1 MMRREADHRAPQL
14 DDRHLPDEAAALAEQ
29 AVRVLDKV
37 RRRGLTLATAE
48 SCTGGLLASLLT
60 DQEGFGH
67 CFDRGFVTY
76 TEQAKADMLGIALVD
91 IKRHGAV
98 SAEIGAAMA
107 RGALARSEA
116 GIALAITGFAGAAGP
131 DDEVGLVHL
140 ACAARGGR
148 LASRACRFGEL
159 GRERVRNL
167 AVQRALE
174 MIEEA
179 AEEHPQE
186 EHAA

>member
-1 MMRREADHRAPQL
+1 MVRREADARAPQ
-14 DDRHLPDEAAALAEQ
+14 DDDGHLPDEAAALSRLAL
-29 AVRVLDKV
+29 RVLAKV
-37 RRRGLTLATAE
+37 RRQKVTLATAE

-76 TEQAKADMLGIALVD
+76 TNQAKADMLGIDRVA
-91 IKRHGAV
+91 IERHGAV

-107 RGALARSEA
+107 RGALERSEA
-116 GIALAITGFAGAAGP
+116 AIALAITGFAGPGGP
-131 DDEVGLVHL
+131 ADEAGLVHL
-140 ACAARGGR
+140 GCATRGGR
-148 LASRACRFGEL
+148 LAVRACRFGPL

-179 AEEHPQE
+179 VEALAEE
-186 EHAA
+186 AAA

>member
-1 MMRREADHRAPQL
+1 MVQREADARVPQD
-14 DDRHLPDEAAALAEQ
+14 DDRHLPDEAAALGEQ
-29 AVRVLDKV
+29 ALRVLAKV

-60 DQEGFGH
+60 DQDGFGR

-76 TEQAKADMLGIALVD
+76 TDEAKADLLGIELVE

-107 RGALARSEA
+107 RGALDRSEA
-116 GIALAITGFAGAAGP
+116 GIALAITGFAGPAGP
-131 DDEVGLVHL
+131 NDEIGLVHL

-148 LASRACRFGEL
+148 LVSRACRFGDL
-159 GRERVRNL
+159 PRERVRNL

-179 AEEHPQE
+179 AEEQAP
-186 EHAA
+186 